1 VLFRSLT
8 EHRIGVTLYNL
19 DRVMEG
25 DIADLIASIEAADTQ
40 QRLEQS
46 AAE

>member
-1 VLFRSLT
+1 MQALV
-8 EHRIGVTLYNL
+8 
-19 DRVMEG
+19 EG

>member
-1 VLFRSLT
+1 
-8 EHRIGVTLYNL
+8 
-19 DRVMEG
+19 MEG
-25 DIADLIASIEAADTQ
+25 EIAELIASIEAADTQ